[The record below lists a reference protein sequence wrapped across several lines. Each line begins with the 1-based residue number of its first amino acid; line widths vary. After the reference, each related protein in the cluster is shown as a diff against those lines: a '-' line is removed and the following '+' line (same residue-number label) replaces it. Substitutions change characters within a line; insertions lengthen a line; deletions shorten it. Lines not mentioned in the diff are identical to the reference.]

1 MELCALHRTV
11 RCMHDNS
18 SRHQI
23 EARFS
28 GRQQRVHDAVRV
40 LSMNGAQVR
49 ESHMMDAQVQ
59 WLTMST
65 ASSPMPMERPAV
77 LNCSLL

>member
-1 MELCALHRTV
+1 MPHNRLRHWIKACNVLQREAAKGACCSNGTV
-11 RCMHDNS
+11 SD
-18 SRHQI
+18 
-23 EARFS
+23 
-28 GRQQRVHDAVRV
+28 GT
-40 LSMNGAQVR
+40 QVR

-65 ASSPMPMERPAV
+65 ANSPMPMERPAV